1 MPETPYSPPPIERR
15 SVTPPGVLPRNA
27 QRLVIGGIALLMVII
42 IAFSGGKAP
51 KERRSQASSDRTVV
65 EPNDVRI
72 REIRERIEQQAQK
85 LAPEQARLA
94 QFKQPTATGMDT
106 GSGNIPSTQSGGRS
120 LSEPSVANAY
130 PIQAPRER
138 NWIDLDWEKRQHQS
152 RFVSNVVL
160 THRGRTTS
168 VPAGAD
174 AIQTERTTASSS
186 AWAASTRARSR
197 RSPTSSTLAA

>member
-15 SVTPPGVLPRNA
+15 SARPQGVLPRNA

-42 IAFSGGKAP
+42 IAFCGKAP
-51 KERRSQASSDRTVV
+51 TERRSQTSSDRTVI
-65 EPNDVRI
+65 EPDEVRI
-72 REIRERIEQQAQK
+72 REIRQRIEQQAQK
-85 LAPEQARLA
+85 LALEQARVA
-94 QFKQPTATGMDT
+94 QFKQPTATGMDI

-152 RFVSNVVL
+152 RFAPNVVL
-160 THRGRTTS
+160 THR
-168 VPAGAD
+168 
-174 AIQTERTTASSS
+174 
-186 AWAASTRARSR
+186 
-197 RSPTSSTLAA
+197 